1 MNLHTFIDLKQGK
14 MIDRGNILTPTLLK
28 LIAQG
33 VACPPL
39 LVARAAILSL
49 ARFAYSIFIHFSFV
63 LSYFIFSR
71 GWYIVQRP
79 AHKPNAVRQ

>member
-14 MIDRGNILTPTLLK
+14 IIDRGNILTPTLLK
-28 LIAQG
+28 LIGSELARG

-39 LVARAAILSL
+39 LVACYLLSL
-49 ARFAYSIFIHFSFV
+49 LVLLTPSFV
-63 LSYFIFSR
+63 LSYFISSR